1 MKQVLIRCWI
11 VMLIGSSWQAMAQH
25 KLEKVQINKDI
36 SLLLPEDF
44 ILMSKSERI
53 NKYVSSKDPLVMY
66 TSYDRNIDFGITL
79 TNLGWAANDL
89 ELLMQFYVSGIRNLY
104 NEVEFLQQEVKEIN
118 GREYIV
124 LEFVSKVTDEDNV
137 FGGPSSTSKYT
148 YIQYTLFNNQVLLFN
163 FSAPARVQ
171 NLWQPTAKS
180 MMESIRID
188 D

>member
-1 MKQVLIRCWI
+1 MKQALIRFCI
-11 VMLIGSSWQAMAQH
+11 VMLIGGSWPVLAQQ
-25 KLEKVQINKDI
+25 KLDKVQINKDI

-53 NKYVSSKDPLVMY
+53 NKYVSSKEPLVMY

-79 TNLGWAANDL
+79 TNLGWAADDL
-89 ELLMQFYVSGIRNLY
+89 ELLMEFYVSGIRNLY
-104 NEVEFLQQEVKEIN
+104 NEVEFSQKEVRTIN

-124 LEFVSKVTDEDNV
+124 LEFVSKVTDNDNV
-137 FGGPSSTSKYT
+137 FGGTATTSKYI

-163 FSAPARVQ
+163 FSAPALIKSR
-171 NLWQPTAKS
+171 WESTAKS

>member
-1 MKQVLIRCWI
+1 MKQVLIRVWI
-11 VMLIGSSWQAMAQH
+11 VVILCSYWPLSAQH

-44 ILMSKSERI
+44 ILMAKSERI
-53 NKYVSSKDPLVMY
+53 NKYVSSKEPLVMY

-79 TNLGWAANDL
+79 TNLGWAADDL

-104 NEVEFLQQEVKEIN
+104 NEVEFSQQEVKEIN
-118 GREYIV
+118 GREFII

-137 FGGPSSTSKYT
+137 FGGPAATSKYT

-163 FSAPARVQ
+163 FSAPARVMDR
-171 NLWQPTAKS
+171 WQSTAKS
-180 MMESIRID
+180 IMESIRID

>member
-1 MKQVLIRCWI
+1 MKQVLIRLLVI
-11 VMLIGSSWQAMAQH
+11 VMICSFWPLSAQH
-25 KLEKVQINKDI
+25 KLKKEQINKDI
-36 SLLLPEDF
+36 SLMLPEDF

-53 NKYVSSKDPLVMY
+53 NKYVSSNEPLVMY

-89 ELLMQFYVSGIRNLY
+89 ELLMQFYVSGVRNLY

-118 GREYIV
+118 GREFIV

-137 FGGPSSTSKYT
+137 FGGPSATSKYT

-163 FSAPARVQ
+163 FSAPARIKDQ
-171 NLWQPTAKS
+171 WQPTAS
-180 MMESIRID
+180 TMMESIRID